1 MCGRGTFLGCLA
13 RFYLGRHARACRGH
27 LARICRAR
35 LARARLRRFAGYSF
49 GRAGGVAGSREGNT
63 TMMQRFC
70 YHARGIDHIETG
82 DPCQD
87 AFLFARC
94 GRYIVFGGSDG
105 VGSRKHSERG
115 SRLSVA
121 SSVLYVASHLTVD
134 MTASEVEDAIRSS
147 FSVAYHAVAELAR
160 RNGEHP
166 RELDATLCVGVWDG
180 KRLSWGNAG
189 DSGIVA
195 VLATG
200 AYVQVTHQQH
210 DASGGMLPLRFGP
223 DTWEFGTVAEP
234 VAAALIA
241 TDGLFECLC
250 PPLMANADQPVYV
263 PLARELMHRTET
275 NPGAW
280 RASAVYLRELVR
292 SDPRFHT
299 VDDATLLMVFDPE
312 RPPATLDDEYYAEP
326 DWEALRQAAAERAR
340 AAWERAT
347 RHVRHAGSEA
357 RTLGGARADESCA
370 EVSS

>member
-1 MCGRGTFLGCLA
+1 M
-13 RFYLGRHARACRGH
+13 
-27 LARICRAR
+27 
-35 LARARLRRFAGYSF
+35 
-49 GRAGGVAGSREGNT
+49 AGSREGNT
-63 TMMQRFC
+63 TMMRRFC

-94 GRYIVFGGSDG
+94 GMYIVFGGSDG
-105 VGSRKHSERG
+105 AGSRKHSERG
-115 SRLSVA
+115 SRLAVA
-121 SSVLYVASHLTVD
+121 SSVLYVASHLTAD
-134 MTASEVEDAIRSS
+134 MTASEVEDAIRAS

-180 KRLSWGNAG
+180 TRLSWGNAG
-189 DSGIVA
+189 DSGMVA

-250 PPLMANADQPVYV
+250 PPLMATADQPVYV
-263 PLARELMHRTET
+263 PLARDLMHRTEA

-292 SDPRFHT
+292 NDPRFHT

-357 RTLGGARADESCA
+357 RTFGGASADESCA